1 MELYEK
7 TPLQTDLI
15 LDYQRRRL
23 SINDQINLLD
33 PIAQQLQSNKIQRL
47 LKSWSLAAL
56 EIVCWIGAIIAL
68 AGIFFTQYVPPFNF
82 LVQQLQ
88 TVNWEMTAGKI
99 GYENLLVGI
108 KILFGIIAILLII
121 MSRML
126 ASMRVKNKM
135 LAVAAVNLKK
145 VAQELLNERSYIHD
159 LHIKYPIDLPITND
173 AVINNTKNTAP
184 NGDTY
189 L

>member
-23 SINDQINLLD
+23 SIDDQINLLE

-47 LKSWSLAAL
+47 LKSWFLAAL
-56 EIVCWIGAIIAL
+56 EIVCWVFAL
-68 AGIFFTQYVPPFNF
+68 LAFASIFLTQHIPPFNF
-82 LVQQLQ
+82 LVNQIQ
-88 TVNWEMTAGKI
+88 TVNWELVAGKI
-99 GYENLLVGI
+99 GYESLLVGVKVLFGVI
-108 KILFGIIAILLII
+108 GILFVII
-121 MSRML
+121 SRML
-126 ASMRVKNKM
+126 ASMRSKNKM
-135 LAVAAVNLKK
+135 LALAAVNLKK
-145 VAQELLNERSYIHD
+145 VAQELLNERGYIHD
-159 LHIKYPIDLPITND
+159 LHIKYPIDLPFSSD
-173 AVINNTKNTAP
+173 SVINNTKNAAP